1 MKPVREDHPLKRF
14 FRGLIENVFAADL
27 GMCSPVLVDYL
38 ASLLTDFIHVDR
50 LRAIRDADGKPL
62 DQIAEML
69 ALIARTRGESVASV
83 RRKEVIYR
91 HIGDYTLFW
100 SGVYP
105 ESLRSRRAART
116 KDRLLDYVQQGK
128 RSYAIASDLSN
139 DESAP
144 PRALLRQLSEDFEC
158 CAHGL
163 ELVRREWEQDQ
174 DAPSPCSASIWY

>member
-14 FRGLIENVFAADL
+14 FRGLIENVFEADL
-27 GMCSPVLVDYL
+27 GMCSPALVEYL
-38 ASLLTDFIHVDR
+38 ADLLTEFIHVDR
-50 LRAIRDADGKPL
+50 LRAIRDAEGRPL

-69 ALIARTRGESVASV
+69 ALLARSEHDECPAV

-100 SGVYP
+100 SGLYP
-105 ESLRSRRAART
+105 ESLRSRRAARS

-128 RSYAIASDLSN
+128 RSYAIASELSRE
-139 DESAP
+139 DAAP
-144 PRALLRQLSEDFEC
+144 PPSLLRQLSEDFES

-163 ELVRREWEQDQ
+163 ELVRREWEV
-174 DAPSPCSASIWY
+174 DATSPAPRVPDIWY